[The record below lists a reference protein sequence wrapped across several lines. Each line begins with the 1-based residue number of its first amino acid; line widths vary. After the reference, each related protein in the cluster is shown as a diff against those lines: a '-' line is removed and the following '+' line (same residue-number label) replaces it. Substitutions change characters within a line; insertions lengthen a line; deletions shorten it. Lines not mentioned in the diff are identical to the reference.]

1 MKTADLTAAQ
11 LDALVSKLEGRPYQ
25 AAGGAVIFSPTSD
38 GGQAVPIMDREGIHV
53 APMPGKGSSWCA
65 IALGRIHERANGG
78 RGTWVEGPNLLIA
91 AMRAY
96 AVAKVGPQVDVPP
109 TVASGEI

>member
-1 MKTADLTAAQ
+1 MKTAELTSAQ
-11 LDALVSKLEGRPYQ
+11 LDALVAKLEGRPYQ
-25 AAGGAVIFSPTSD
+25 AEGAVIFSPTSD

-65 IALGRIHERANGG
+65 ITLGRIHERAGGG

-96 AVAKVGPQVDVPP
+96 AVAKVGPEVDGQS
-109 TVASGEI
+109 TAG